1 MTALLEARHLTKVFG
16 GGLIHRT
23 DALVA
28 LDDLSLAI
36 EDTPPTITAIVG
48 ESGSGKTTFARLL
61 LGLTEPTRGE
71 VLYRGVDL
79 RRLDRNQR
87 RQFLRDVQAI
97 FQDPDEVYNPFYK
110 IDHVLQA
117 PVTNFG
123 LASSRAEGLALIE
136 QALVSVGLRPEE
148 TLGRYPHQLS
158 GGQRQ
163 RVMVA
168 RSLIV
173 SPRLIIADEPV
184 SMVDASLRATIIDTL
199 RDLHRRL
206 GISIIYISH
215 DLTTAYQLSANIV
228 VLYRGGVAE
237 AGDIEQVVKQPEHP
251 YTRLLIGAVPLPD
264 PKRAWGK
271 GESVAEGTEK
281 VQAVRK
287 GCRFTDRC
295 PYGMPMCHEAM
306 PPLFQTAPHR
316 VTACYLYRESPAT
329 TSTRLE
335 QIFVGQSLS
344 SLNGNSHEGSAGE
357 APEEASRSALHLPVR
372 GGAGDTDGGGS
383 LHGGSPQGGRP
394 QDLRR

>member
-1 MTALLEARHLTKVFG
+1 MTALLEARRLTKVFG
-16 GGLIHRT
+16 GGLFNRT
-23 DALVA
+23 NALVA

-36 EDTPPTITAIVG
+36 EDAPPTITAVVG
-48 ESGSGKTTFARLL
+48 ESGSGKTTFNRLL
-61 LGLTEPTRGE
+61 LGLSEPTSGE

-79 RRLDRNQR
+79 RRLDRDQR

-117 PVTNFG
+117 PVANFG
-123 LASSRAEGLALIE
+123 LASSKAKARALIE

-168 RSLIV
+168 RALIV

-199 RDLHRRL
+199 RDLNRRL
-206 GISIIYISH
+206 GISIIYVSH
-215 DLTTAYQLSANIV
+215 DLTTAYQLSENIV

-264 PKRAWGK
+264 PKRPWGQV
-271 GESVAEGTEK
+271 ESVGEGTET
-281 VQAVRK
+281 VQAGRQ
-287 GCRFTDRC
+287 GCRFADRC
-295 PYGMPMCHEAM
+295 PSRMPMCHEAM

-335 QIFVGQSLS
+335 QNFV
-344 SLNGNSHEGSAGE
+344 A
-357 APEEASRSALHLPVR
+357 RS
-372 GGAGDTDGGGS
+372 
-383 LHGGSPQGGRP
+383 
-394 QDLRR
+394 

>member
-16 GGLIHRT
+16 GGLFHRN
-23 DALVA
+23 DAVVA

-36 EDTPPTITAIVG
+36 EDAPPTITAVVG
-48 ESGSGKTTFARLL
+48 ESGSGKTTFKRLL
-61 LGLTEPTRGE
+61 LGLNEPTRGE

-79 RRLDRNQR
+79 HRLDRNQR
-87 RQFLRDVQAI
+87 RQFLRDIQAI

-117 PVTNFG
+117 PVANFR
-123 LASSRAEGLALIE
+123 LASSRAKTQELIE

-163 RVMVA
+163 RIMVA
-168 RSLIV
+168 RSLIM

-199 RDLHRRL
+199 RDLNRRL

-237 AGDIEQVVKQPEHP
+237 AGDIERIVKQPEHP
-251 YTRLLIGAVPLPD
+251 YTRLLIRAVPLPD
-264 PKRAWGK
+264 PKRAWGQV
-271 GESVAEGTEK
+271 ENAAEGTDG

-287 GCRFTDRC
+287 GCRFIDRC
-295 PYGMPMCHEAM
+295 PYKMPMCLESM
-306 PPLFQTAPHR
+306 PPLFQTAPHQ
-316 VTACYLYRESPAT
+316 VTACYLYRESPAAT
-329 TSTRLE
+329 ATRLDH
-335 QIFVGQSLS
+335 IFV
-344 SLNGNSHEGSAGE
+344 A
-357 APEEASRSALHLPVR
+357 RS
-372 GGAGDTDGGGS
+372 
-383 LHGGSPQGGRP
+383 
-394 QDLRR
+394 

>member
-1 MTALLEARHLTKVFG
+1 VTALLEARHLTKVYG
-16 GGLIHRT
+16 GGLLHR
-23 DALVA
+23 DSSLVA

-36 EDTPPTITAIVG
+36 EDAPPSITAVVG
-48 ESGSGKTTFARLL
+48 ESGSGKTTFNRLL
-61 LGLTEPTRGE
+61 LGLNEPTSGE

-79 RRLDRNQR
+79 RRLDRTQR

-110 IDHVLQA
+110 IDHVLQE
-117 PVTNFG
+117 PVANFG
-123 LASSRAEGLALIE
+123 LASSKAKALALIE
-136 QALVSVGLRPEE
+136 DALVSVGLRPEE

-163 RVMVA
+163 RIMVA
-168 RSLIV
+168 RALIV

-199 RDLHRRL
+199 RDLNRRL
-206 GISIIYISH
+206 GISIIYVSH
-215 DLTTAYQLSANIV
+215 DLTTAYQLSENIV

-264 PKRAWGK
+264 PKRPWGHV
-271 GESVAEGTEK
+271 ESVAEGTPGALAGR
-281 VQAVRK
+281 Q

-295 PYGMPMCHEAM
+295 PNRMPMCDEAM

-316 VTACYLYRESPAT
+316 VTAFYLYRESPAT

-335 QIFVGQSLS
+335 QNFV
-344 SLNGNSHEGSAGE
+344 E
-357 APEEASRSALHLPVR
+357 RS
-372 GGAGDTDGGGS
+372 
-383 LHGGSPQGGRP
+383 
-394 QDLRR
+394 

>member
-1 MTALLEARHLTKVFG
+1 VTTLLEARNLTKVFG
-16 GGLIHRT
+16 GGLFHRN
-23 DALVA
+23 DGLVA
-28 LDDLSLAI
+28 LDNLSLAI
-36 EDTPPTITAIVG
+36 EDAPPTITAVIG

-61 LGLTEPTRGE
+61 LGLGEPTSGE

-79 RRLDRNQR
+79 RKLDRKQR
-87 RQFLRDVQAI
+87 KQFLRDIQAI

-117 PVTNFG
+117 PVKNFG
-123 LASSRAEGLALIE
+123 LASSKAKAHEIIE

-163 RVMVA
+163 RIMVA
-168 RSLIV
+168 RALIV

-199 RDLHRRL
+199 RDLNRRL

-237 AGDIEQVVKQPEHP
+237 AGDIDQVVKQPEHP

-264 PKRAWGK
+264 PRRAWGK
-271 GESVAEGTEK
+271 GESVPEGTESA
-281 VQAVRK
+281 QAAKK
-287 GCRFTDRC
+287 GCRFLDRC
-295 PYGMPMCHEAM
+295 PYAMPMCHENL

-329 TSTRLE
+329 KSTRLE
-335 QIFVGQSLS
+335 QNFV
-344 SLNGNSHEGSAGE
+344 
-357 APEEASRSALHLPVR
+357 
-372 GGAGDTDGGGS
+372 
-383 LHGGSPQGGRP
+383 
-394 QDLRR
+394 